1 MKKFLALI
9 LIAVMA
15 LGIFASCDVDVNCS
29 HEDEDADHKC
39 EACGQKLSACYDINN
54 DHICEYC
61 TNTISKCSDDNN
73 DHLCDVC
80 RVKLSECKNEDGNHA
95 CDICGA
101 ALGACVDADKNHVCE
116 SCGVTIAECAD
127 LNSDHKCDVCGVKIS
142 SCKNENGDHACDLCK
157 ATMSICSDSDKDH
170 ACDICAKAMSQCED
184 SNNDHVCEYCN
195 KKISECED
203 LDYNAKCDVC
213 GGHVEL
219 PQYIRNGNKITFGSY
234 PQTEVTD
241 SSLKTALNNK
251 AGTLPT
257 SSNSR
262 SWISY
267 GYYINNSQSNFMW
280 YIDIEHDGEKY
291 RGVYFTSYRPNY
303 TSNSSSASNSYQDNN
318 GYNTGNVY
326 WFKYEPIS
334 WTVLDENTS
343 EKTAFILCDMII
355 DSQEYYL
362 TDSGTRNIGGETV
375 YPNDYAQSTIRK
387 WLNETF
393 YNTAFNQLQRAIILT
408 TSVDNSAATTGSTN
422 NSYACEDTQDKIFLL
437 SYEEATNGSYGL
449 NSTVERRKK
458 TTDYAKSQGVYIYST
473 NGSYAE
479 NGDWW
484 LRSPYSSYNN
494 RVRYLEYDGYLHYY
508 YVDRVNV
515 GVVPALKIKL

>member
-1 MKKFLALI
+1 MKRALS
-9 LIAVMA
+9 IA
-15 LGIFASCDVDVNCS
+15 
-29 HEDEDADHKC
+29 
-39 EACGQKLSACYDINN
+39 LSLLLV
-54 DHICEYC
+54 
-61 TNTISKCSDDNN
+61 
-73 DHLCDVC
+73 LCMMV
-80 RVKLSECKNEDGNHA
+80 
-95 CDICGA
+95 
-101 ALGACVDADKNHVCE
+101 
-116 SCGVTIAECAD
+116 SCGNKKSVGENGATD
-127 LNSDHKCDVCGVKIS
+127 DSDSTQSDVLSQDSDETAGGV
-142 SCKNENGDHACDLCK
+142 NENGESVSSDNSADDGNK
-157 ATMSICSDSDKDH
+157 GNDADSDKTGDEGS
-170 ACDICAKAMSQCED
+170 DKVSDTDSEED
-184 SNNDHVCEYCN
+184 DEY
-195 KKISECED
+195 KDTRK
-203 LDYNAKCDVC
+203 
-213 GGHVEL
+213 
-219 PQYIRNGNKITFGSY
+219 KITFGSY
-234 PQTEVTD
+234 PQSEVTD
-241 SSLKTALNNK
+241 ATLKATLTSK

-257 SSNSR
+257 KANAQK
-262 SWISY
+262 WTSY
-267 GYYINNSQSNFMW
+267 KYYHKYKEGDVDKAERDFMW
-280 YIDIEHDGEKY
+280 YIDVEEGGEKY

-318 GYNTGNVY
+318 GYNIGNVY

-408 TSVDNSAATTGSTN
+408 TSVDNGASTTGSTN

-437 SYEEATNGSYGL
+437 SYEEATNSSYGL

-473 NGSYAE
+473 GGSYAE

-494 RVRYLEYDGYLHYY
+494 RVRYLEYDGYLNYY
-508 YVDRVNV
+508 YVDRVAA

>member
-1 MKKFLALI
+1 MKRILALALI
-9 LIAVMA
+9 VVMA
-15 LGIFASCDVDVNCS
+15 LGIFAACDVDVNCI

-39 EACGQKLSACYDINN
+39 EICGQKLSVCYDINS
-54 DHICEYC
+54 DHVCEYC
-61 TNTISKCSDDNN
+61 RGVMSKCSDDND

-80 RVKLSECKNEDGNHA
+80 HVKLSECENEDGNHT
-95 CDICGA
+95 CDVCGT
-101 ALGACVDADKNHVCE
+101 ALDTCVDADKNHICE

-142 SCKNENGDHACDLCK
+142 SCKNEDGDHACDFCK
-157 ATMSICSDSDKDH
+157 ATMSICVDSDKNH

-184 SNNDHVCEYCN
+184 SNSDHVCEYCN

-213 GGHVEL
+213 SGHVEL
-219 PQYIRNGNKITFGSY
+219 PRYIRNGNKITFGSY

-262 SWISY
+262 DWTSY
-267 GYYINNSQSNFMW
+267 GYYINNSQSNNFMW

-291 RGVYFTSYRPNY
+291 RGVYFTSYRPKY
-303 TSNSSSASNSYQDNN
+303 TSTSSSTGNSYQDNN
-318 GYNTGNVY
+318 GYDTYNVY

-334 WTVLDENTS
+334 WTVLNENTS

-375 YPNDYAQSTIRK
+375 YPNNYAQSTIRK

-393 YNTAFNQLQRAIILT
+393 YNTAFNQLQRKIILT
-408 TSVDNSAATTGSTN
+408 TLVDNSASSTGGS
-422 NSYACEDTQDKIFLL
+422 NSYACEDTQDKIFLP
-437 SYEEATNGSYGL
+437 SYEEVTNSSYGL
-449 NSTVERRKK
+449 TSSVERRKQA
-458 TTDYAKSQGVYIYST
+458 TDYAKSQGIYIYST
-473 NGSYAE
+473 GGSYAG

-494 RVRYLEYDGYLHYY
+494 RARYIEYDGYTNYY
-508 YVDRVNV
+508 YVDGASV
-515 GVVPALKIKL
+515 GVVPALNIKL